1 MLTLKIDHA
10 QKVADIRLGSP
21 VNTFKSKSGNERA
34 VYCSMADG
42 SIKLLTAVKLDGNEV
57 SYLDFQKSFCEELPF
72 YGGFNLRTSRSLM
85 QKYRSGR
92 LVSRGNIVDGDIL

>member
-1 MLTLKIDHA
+1 MLQLEVDRA
-10 QKVADIRLGSP
+10 QKLSDFRLGSP
-21 VNTFKSKSGNERA
+21 VNTFRFKSGDRKA
-34 VYCSMADG
+34 VFCTTVDG
-42 SIKLLTAVKLDGNEV
+42 SIKLLTAVKLDGSEV

-72 YGGFNLRTSRSLM
+72 YGGFNLRTSRRLI